1 MLYATHA
8 EVNLAA
14 IAHNVRQARSLA
26 PGKKVLVALK
36 AQAYGHGAVPV
47 ARHLVAE
54 GLVDWFGV
62 ATTPEG
68 IELRDAGIDTPIL
81 RLSHCFPEELD
92 AAIAADIT
100 VPVVDATT
108 IDELARAADRAG
120 RSAYPVH
127 LAIDTGMRRIG
138 CEPRDAV
145 AMAGLVAERGL
156 DLQGLFTHLPISDTP
171 RGDEFTRAQL
181 ARFLAA
187 VRDVQQARA
196 DAGLAPVPLVH
207 ASNSGAVLGHPV
219 PECTMVRPGIM
230 VYGYYP
236 DPEGTPRPVE
246 LQQALTWKSRVSFVK
261 RVLAGET
268 VGYGRT
274 WTAPED
280 SWVATVPVGYGDGFS
295 RLNSNRGR
303 MLVGGAGYPVAGR
316 VCMDQ
321 TMLDLGPATPGS
333 QPPVKVG
340 DEVVVLGRQGDQAI
354 GADELA
360 GLMGTISYE
369 VTCLINQRVERV
381 YRD

>member
-14 IAHNVRQARSLA
+14 IAHNVRQARALA
-26 PGKKVLVALK
+26 PGKKLLVALK

-47 ARHLVAE
+47 ARHLLAE

-68 IELRDAGIDTPIL
+68 IELREAGIDAPIL
-81 RLSHCFPEELD
+81 RLSHCFPDELD

-100 VPVVDATT
+100 LPVVDPAT
-108 IDELARAADRAG
+108 IDALARAADKAG
-120 RSAYPVH
+120 RAFYPVH

-138 CEPRDAV
+138 CEPSEAV
-145 AMAGLVAERGL
+145 ALAGQVVERGL

-181 ARFLAA
+181 ARFLAV

-196 DAGLAPVPLVH
+196 QAGLPPVPLVH
-207 ASNSGAVLGHPV
+207 ASSSGAVLSHPL

-236 DPEGTPRPVE
+236 DPHDTPRPVE
-246 LQQALTWKSRVSFVK
+246 LRQAITWRSQVSFVK
-261 RVLAGET
+261 QVSQGET

-274 WTAPED
+274 WTAPVD
-280 SWVATVPVGYGDGFS
+280 SWVATVPVGYADGFS

-303 MLVGGAGYPVAGR
+303 MLVGGHSYPVAGR

-321 TMLDLGPATPGS
+321 TMLDLGPVAPGS
-333 QPPVKVG
+333 EPPAQVG
-340 DEVVVLGRQGDQAI
+340 DQVVILGGQGGEFI
-354 GADELA
+354 GTDELA
-360 GLMGTISYE
+360 ALMGTISYE
-369 VTCLINQRVERV
+369 VTCLISARVPRT
-381 YRD
+381 YAG